1 MEFSIIVPQA
11 IEHKGVIFVY
21 AHTLSIFRSIS
32 MLAMAVIIGSCS
44 SSGGPVRGSASNL
57 DEVTLAAVNQSL
69 SGGEFEKALQD
80 IQILQ
85 AKGTGNSDLLLQA
98 EDLKEKAAAGLE
110 RNYRDALEEK
120 NYRKAESVGRS
131 LSALNHVSST
141 TERETESDSSGSLDL
156 LVRQLEDTD
165 LESASPVALLDRLL
179 FERLESLDAGSLEL
193 ISGLAVSEKNGSLAD
208 RIKSEYTERGLEPPG
223 ELTELVDSR
232 RRTPQGQLQA
242 VATVWVNRGMT
253 IRSGVGMPDRVIGS
267 GFFIDKRGYLL
278 TNYHVIASEVDPEYE
293 GYSRLYVKFSDD
305 QDTRI
310 PAKVVGYSETFDIAL
325 LKTEREPDALLSFS
339 LDETL
344 NVGERIFAIGSPG
357 GLENTLTAGIV
368 SSTGRKFLQMGDVV
382 QVDVPINQGNSGG
395 PLLNESGDLIGVVF
409 AGIEQFE
416 GINFAIPAKWVL
428 LLLDNLYQGGSYP
441 MPFIGFSARETKK
454 GLEIIYIA
462 PGSPAERVGLR
473 TGDFLLSIDGKAVD
487 TLTDAH
493 TRLLQRLPGEL
504 MATRWKRGEEER
516 SLLIRAGERE
526 TVPFRRFAEI
536 DRPEKLFPA
545 LFGMSVELI
554 GEGIFSDRYQVK
566 EVFPGS
572 IADETGFSP
581 LDPFTLQK
589 WQLLDE
595 PEAVVAQ
602 LRVKKRKAGFLESGV
617 QLAAYLET
625 TNFL

>member
-1 MEFSIIVPQA
+1 M
-11 IEHKGVIFVY
+11 IEHKGAMYVSS
-21 AHTLSIFRSIS
+21 HTLSIYKSIV
-32 MLAMAVIIGSCS
+32 MLSLTILISSCAS
-44 SSGGPVRGSASNL
+44 SAGQARGSASRL
-57 DEVTLAAVNQSL
+57 EEVTLTVINQAL
-69 SGGEFEKALQD
+69 SDREFEKALQD
-80 IQILQ
+80 IQLLQ
-85 AKGTGNSDLLLQA
+85 GNSAEISVSGRQA
-98 EDLKEKAAAGLE
+98 GELKKQAAAGLE
-110 RNYRDALEEK
+110 ENYREALEK
-120 NYRKAESVGRS
+120 GHYRNAESLGRS
-131 LSALNHVSST
+131 LAALSLVSSSP
-141 TERETESDSSGSLDL
+141 EMETDAAGGQDL
-156 LVRQLEDTD
+156 LIRQLEAMDVQ
-165 LESASPVALLDRLL
+165 SGSPVALLDRFL
-179 FERLESLDAGSLEL
+179 FKNLGNLDKESLQLLGSM
-193 ISGLAVSEKNGSLAD
+193 AVSEKNGSLVERIAD
-208 RIKSEYTERGLEPPG
+208 EYTERSLDSPSG
-223 ELTELVDSR
+223 LTEFLNSR
-232 RRTPQGQLQA
+232 RRTPQEQLQA

-253 IRSGVGMPDRVIGS
+253 IRGGVGMPDRVIGS

-305 QDTRI
+305 KDTRI

-344 NVGERIFAIGSPG
+344 KAGERIFAIGSPG

-395 PLLNESGDLIGVVF
+395 PLLNENGDLIGVVF

-428 LLLDNLYQGGSYP
+428 LLLENLYQGGAYP
-441 MPFIGFSARETKK
+441 MPYLGFSARETKQ
-454 GLEIIYIA
+454 GLEVIYVA
-462 PGSPAERVGLR
+462 PGSPAERVGVCS
-473 TGDFLLSIDGKAVD
+473 GDILLSIDGTAVD
-487 TLTDAH
+487 ALTDAH
-493 TRLLQRLPGEL
+493 VLLVQRLPGEL
-504 MATRWKRGEEER
+504 TATRWKRGEDER
-516 SLLIRAGERE
+516 ALLIRTGERDI
-526 TVPFRRFAEI
+526 VPFSLYAEI

-545 LFGMSVELI
+545 LFGMRVELI
-554 GEGIFSDRYQVK
+554 GEGFFSDRYQVT

-589 WQLLDE
+589 WQVLEE
-595 PEAVVAQ
+595 PEAVIAQ

-625 TNFL
+625 ANFL